1 MHRKKYI
8 RENIE
13 QFINKTE
20 INKHENDRNEENS
33 FKQDMLFFENEIGK
47 STIGVPLE
55 KKQES
60 LQRVQADYSKEKD
73 TDLIQG

>member
-1 MHRKKYI
+1 MAS
-8 RENIE
+8 
-13 QFINKTE
+13 E
-20 INKHENDRNEENS
+20 IFGARPLTCSKANRNEENS

-60 LQRVQADYSKEKD
+60 LQRVQADYSKEKN